1 MIRFL
6 ENVGEYFASNYF
18 DEDFSRKVLYK
29 SGLDRDSIKQMDKR
43 FNRIKDEYYALKKDF
58 LEGRLRTRDQINAA
72 HKFHTK
78 LLKVLGYDGEK
89 AEYNNPFYL
98 SEDEVIPIRH
108 KLYRG
113 DKPQLFVLEM
123 QAQIKT
129 GEDEPDGLF
138 EQRYNT
144 EENGEVEVKQQRYH
158 RSQWKDVFILP
169 DGVKLSPSIINE
181 VISMLFL
188 LEENQRPK
196 FILLLAANK
205 IYLMEG
211 EKWFRGSYLEFD
223 LEELFTE
230 AVANSKENF
239 YATFQLLLGKDS
251 LAPDSKQ
258 VLLEELDE
266 DSHKNAYEVTKD
278 LKEGV
283 IHAVEA
289 MANEALTYLKEHT
302 DFNIDEHRTDFA
314 QEVRDDCLTIVYRL
328 LFIFYAESREE
339 LSLLPVTDSVYQ
351 RGYSLEMLRDLE
363 QVPLHSESSRN
374 GFFFHD
380 SLTSLFKLMSSG
392 YKDQSRNGNGEVE
405 LDKTFHIR
413 QVDSPLFMDEKLH
426 WLNKVKMRNFVWQD
440 IIKRLSLSKE
450 QRGKNRGRISY
461 ANLGI
466 NQLGSVYESLLS
478 YRGFYTE
485 QEYIEVHK
493 PGEPEETY
501 LVPRSRRDDFK
512 NNEVLKDEDEND
524 VIIPEGQFVYR
535 MSGRDRQ
542 KSASYYTPESLT
554 KLTVKYTLKHILEKV
569 EKGEMKALELLDLK
583 LLEPAMGAAAFHN
596 EMINQVAE
604 AYLSYRQK
612 EMGRQVAPN
621 EYREELQKVKAF
633 IATNNVYGVD
643 INPTAIELGKL
654 SLWLN
659 GIHKDMETPFFA
671 NRLACGNAMVGA
683 WLKVYKE
690 DEISYEKDAKNK
702 EIKKEWWES
711 GPKSLSFGKK
721 GVLRKENEI
730 YHFLLPDKNMLAS
743 AGIKMLKD
751 EHEKEYQRV
760 RDWKSDFTRPFRKDE
775 RNRLKRI
782 CRSIDAELDNYY
794 NFIKK
799 LNTQTHSR
807 YNIFGGPEEG
817 EQQGMHLRSY
827 DEKEKLAEQRMK
839 TDAAYYKLKLVMDY
853 WAALWFWDMRDAK
866 HLPDRNQYLTD
877 LENIL
882 AVDPSEQ
889 DDEPTGFTYQQKL
902 LRHRGEQLSFD
913 DRVQEKDEK
922 TSAIIEQV
930 DRADFFDNN
939 ERLKLVQQL
948 ANQYKFFHPQLEFL
962 EVFYER
968 GGFDLICGNPPWIK
982 MTFDE
987 KGIIADTNPEVI
999 VRKMSSPKV
1008 RKKLKVLLDN
1018 DDLAELYVNEAIE
1031 MESLTEFMNSSQNYP
1046 LLRGQHTNLYK
1057 CILEN
1062 SFSIARDKG
1071 FTGLLHPEGVYD
1083 DPKGQILR
1091 ESIYTRLKYHFEF
1104 KNALF
1109 LFAEV
1114 HDQVN
1119 FSVNV
1124 YSGSKNNVNFL
1135 SIHNLFHPS
1144 TVDGCFID
1152 SGNTMPG
1159 GIKTQEIVNGRER
1172 WTWNLEPHKDRIV
1185 QFQEEELRILAKTF
1199 EDNNNWR
1206 TVKLVSIH
1214 SNQVISVLQKLSEF
1228 PGKVKDVSYFVSE
1241 GWNETNAQDKGI
1253 IRRETKWPDIDNYEI
1268 IYSGPHFFVG
1278 NPLYKNPRKV
1288 CELNHHYDEIDLT
1301 KISEDFVP
1309 RTNYV
1314 PEENLDTYRSRIEG
1328 LNGKNFVDFYKLI
1341 WRRRVGSASERTMA
1355 SIIGVP
1361 KTLLVNT
1368 VNSMVFKDVLNLIEL
1383 NGLMSSTIFDF
1394 MVKSIGKGDIR
1405 GGDIADLPLGVDKK
1419 YFRYLSIRVLLSNC
1433 LTIHYKELWKNN
1445 WKDDFVEDKWSVYDD
1460 RLPNFSNLSPEWN
1473 WNTPLRTY
1481 FERRQALVEI
1491 DVIVAMALGL
1501 TLEELILIYEVQFPV
1516 MQQYEEDTWYDRKGN
1531 IVFTNSRGLTG
1542 VGTDRQTW
1550 NSIRDLEEG
1559 ETYVHTV
1566 DYSKNELYG
1575 GEEIT
1580 YHAPFDK
1587 CDRVEDYKVAWE
1599 HFERV
1604 FGEEQ
1609 SL

>member
-1 MIRFL
+1 MIRFI

-18 DEDFSRKVLYK
+18 DEDFSRKVQDK
-29 SGLDRDSIKQMDKR
+29 SGLDRDSIKKMDKR

-58 LEGRLRTRDQINAA
+58 LEGRLRTRDQINAT

-98 SEDEVIPIRH
+98 SEDEVVPIRH

-113 DKPQLFVLEM
+113 DRPQLFVLEM

-138 EQRYNT
+138 EQRYHT

-158 RSQWKDVFILP
+158 RSQWKDVFTLP
-169 DGVKLSPSIINE
+169 EGVKLSPSIINE
-181 VISMLFL
+181 VISKLFL

-196 FILLLAANK
+196 FILLFAANK

-230 AVANSKENF
+230 VVANRKENY

-266 DSHKNAYEVTKD
+266 DSHKSAYEVTKD

-289 MANEALTYLKEHT
+289 MANEALTYLKGNT

-363 QVPLHSESSRN
+363 QVPLHQQSSRD
-374 GFFFHD
+374 GYFFHD
-380 SLTSLFKLMSSG
+380 SLTNLFKLMSSG
-392 YKDQSRNGNGEVE
+392 YKDQSRNGDGEVE

-485 QEYIEVHK
+485 QEYIEVHNPK
-493 PGEPEETY
+493 TPEETY

-512 NNEVLKDEDEND
+512 DKEVLKDDDEND

-554 KLTVKYTLKHILEKV
+554 KLTVKYALKHILEKV
-569 EKGEMKALELLDLK
+569 ENGEMKALELLDLK

-621 EYREELQKVKAF
+621 EYREELQKVKAY

-671 NRLACGNAMVGA
+671 NRLACGNAVVGA

-721 GVLRKENEI
+721 GILRKENEI

-743 AGIKMLKD
+743 SGIKMLKD
-751 EHEKEYQRV
+751 EHKKEYDRV
-760 RDWKSDFTRPFRKDE
+760 KDWQKQFTRPFRKDE

-794 NFIKK
+794 HFIKQ

-807 YNIFGGPEEG
+807 YNIFGGTEEG

-882 AVDPSEQ
+882 AVDPNEQ
-889 DDEPTGFTYQQKL
+889 DDEPKGFTYQQKL
-902 LRHRGEQLSFD
+902 LHHKGEQLSFD
-913 DRVQEKDEK
+913 DRVQEKDKK

-939 ERLKLVQQL
+939 ERLKLVQQM

-968 GGFDLICGNPPWIK
+968 GGFDLICGNPPWVLIE
-982 MTFDE
+982 FEE
-987 KGIIADTNPEVI
+987 KNVLSELFPELLI
-999 VRKMSSPKV
+999 RKTSASKV
-1008 RKKLKVLLDN
+1008 KELRKSFLSNSLLR
-1018 DDLAELYVNEAIE
+1018 ELYLDEYVENESHSALCNSYHLYALLQGQRSDIYKNILVN
-1031 MESLTEFMNSSQNYP
+1031 SLNLMNGDGYMGFVHPKSIYDDSKGG
-1046 LLRGQHTNLYK
+1046 LLRGKLYSH
-1057 CILEN
+1057 LEYVFHFRN
-1062 SFSIARDKG
+1062 
-1071 FTGLLHPEGVYD
+1071 E
-1083 DPKGQILR
+1083 
-1091 ESIYTRLKYHFEF
+1091 LK
-1104 KNALF
+1104 
-1109 LFAEV
+1109 LFAETN
-1114 HDQVN
+1114 DKGRLNFAVN
-1119 FSVNV
+1119 IYRGEKSTPDFILIS
-1124 YSGSKNNVNFL
+1124 
-1135 SIHNLFHPS
+1135 NLFHPS
-1144 TVDGCFID
+1144 TVDGCFI
-1152 SGNTMPG
+1152 SGNNGKQT
-1159 GIKTQEIVNGRER
+1159 IKVLKNNGQYG
-1172 WTWNLEPHKDRIV
+1172 WNLESNTNRKIKIDKDFINV
-1185 QFQEEELRILAKTF
+1185 
-1199 EDNNNWR
+1199 
-1206 TVKLVSIH
+1206 
-1214 SNQVISVLQKLSEF
+1214 LSELQDEADNPKLIYLQINQF
-1228 PGKVKDVSYFVSE
+1228 SNLIKKITSDKTRKLGNAEVYFTQCF
-1241 GWNETNAQDKGI
+1241 NETEDVGDDKSLI
-1253 IRRETKWPDIDNYEI
+1253 DTNENTKTPNIDEYEF
-1268 IYSGPHFFVG
+1268 IYNGPHFTIL
-1278 NPLYKNPRKV
+1278 NPIAQSPKKV
-1288 CELNHHYDEIDLT
+1288 YNSNNDYQTVIQTTIDESFLPKT
-1301 KISEDFVP
+1301 KYLPNREAGFI
-1309 RTNYV
+1309 
-1314 PEENLDTYRSRIEG
+1314 PENTVFGDRNWFNMYRWATRAM
-1328 LNGKNFVDFYKLI
+1328 
-1341 WRRRVGSASERTMA
+1341 VGSSSERTLQGAIIPPKA
-1355 SIIGVP
+1355 SHIHGVM
-1361 KTLLVNT
+1361 
-1368 VNSMVFKDVLNLIEL
+1368 SIAFKNQDEMLAFSS
-1383 NGLMSSTIFDF
+1383 LMSSIVLDF
-1394 MVKSIGKGDIR
+1394 FIKVSGWTNILPSILNK
-1405 GGDIADLPLGVDKK
+1405 LPLGLE
-1419 YFRYLSIRVLLSNC
+1419 YQNNFLLNRVLGLNC
-1433 LTIHYKELWKNN
+1433 LNKYYSDLWERNWNNDFKN
-1445 WKDDFVEDKWSVYDD
+1445 DKWSKDD
-1460 RLPNFSNLSPEWN
+1460 LRLKKFSNLKKEWS
-1473 WNTPLRTY
+1473 WNTPFRNW

-1491 DVIVAMALGL
+1491 DVITAMELGL
-1501 TLEELILIYEVQFPV
+1501 TLEDLILLYKIQFPV
-1516 MQQYEEDTWYDRKGN
+1516 LHENEEDTWYDKKGN
-1531 IVFTNSRGLTG
+1531 IVFTKRRILIGAK
-1542 VGTDRQTW
+1542 VDRSTF

-1566 DYSKNELYG
+1566 DPSKNELYG
-1575 GEEIT
+1575 GKEIT

-1599 HFERV
+1599 HFEKV
-1604 FGEEQ
+1604 FGEGAKE
-1609 SL
+1609 

>member
-1 MIRFL
+1 MIRFI

-18 DEDFSRKVLYK
+18 DEDFSRKVQDK

-89 AEYNNPFYL
+89 AEYNNPFYM

-138 EQRYNT
+138 EQRYHT
-144 EENGEVEVKQQRYH
+144 EENGEVSVKQQRYH
-158 RSQWKDVFILP
+158 RSQWKDVFTLP
-169 DGVKLSPSIINE
+169 EGVKLSPSIINE
-181 VISMLFL
+181 VISKLFL

-205 IYLMEG
+205 TYLMEG

-230 AVANSKENF
+230 VVANRKENY
-239 YATFQLLLGKDS
+239 YASFQLLLRKDS

-266 DSHKNAYEVTKD
+266 DSHKSAYEVTKD

-289 MANEALTYLKEHT
+289 MANEALTYLKENT

-374 GFFFHD
+374 GYFFHD
-380 SLTSLFKLMSSG
+380 SLTNLFKLMSSG

-440 IIKRLSLSKE
+440 IIKRMSLSKE

-512 NNEVLKDEDEND
+512 NNEVLKDDDEND

-554 KLTVKYTLKHILEKV
+554 KLTVKYALKHILEKV

-621 EYREELQKVKAF
+621 EYREELQKVKAY

-671 NRLACGNAMVGA
+671 NRLACGNAVVGA

-690 DEISYEKDAKNK
+690 EEISYEKDTKNK

-721 GVLRKENEI
+721 GILRKEDEI

-751 EHEKEYQRV
+751 EHKKEYDRV
-760 RDWKSDFTRPFRKDE
+760 KDWQKKFILPFRKEE

-794 NFIKK
+794 HFIKQ

-807 YNIFGGPEEG
+807 YNIFGGTEEG

-882 AVDPSEQ
+882 AVDPNEQ
-889 DDEPTGFTYQQKL
+889 DEEPKGFTYQQKL
-902 LRHRGEQLSFD
+902 LHHRGEQLNFD
-913 DRVQEKDEK
+913 DLVKEKDEK

-939 ERLKLVQQL
+939 ERLKLVQKL
-948 ANQYKFFHPQLEFL
+948 SNQYKFFHPHLEFL

-968 GGFDLICGNPPWIK
+968 GGFDLICGNPPWNT
-982 MTFDE
+982 MAFDE
-987 KGIIADTNPEVI
+987 KGVISDIFPEVMI
-999 VRKMSSPKV
+999 RKISSSDVRKILHTFLENDQ
-1008 RKKLKVLLDN
+1008 LKRQFLV
-1018 DDLAELYVNEAIE
+1018 ESIE
-1031 MESLTEFMNSSQNYP
+1031 MEASSKFMSAPQNYP
-1046 LLRGQHTNLYK
+1046 LLTGQHTNLYK
-1057 CILEN
+1057 CIIEN
-1062 SFSIARDKG
+1062 CFTLSSGDG
-1071 FTGLLHPEGVYD
+1071 FTGLVHPESIYD
-1083 DPKGQILR
+1083 DPKGKQLR
-1091 ESIYTRLKYHFEF
+1091 KAIYPRLEYHFQF
-1104 KNALF
+1104 KNELSLF
-1109 LFAEV
+1109 SEV
-1114 HDQVN
+1114 HHETI
-1119 FSVNV
+1119 FGTHI
-1124 YSGSKNNVNFL
+1124 YSGNPSNINFE

-1144 TVDGCFID
+1144 TVDGCFVH
-1152 SGNTMPG
+1152 SGNGMCG
-1159 GIKTQEIVNGRER
+1159 GYKILDARSGRMVWNTQ
-1172 WTWNLEPHKDRIV
+1172 PHKDRIV
-1185 QFQEEELRILAKTF
+1185 NFKEEELRILDKTF
-1199 EDNNNWR
+1199 EDGKEWKSA
-1206 TVKLVSIH
+1206 KLVSIH
-1214 SNQVISVLQKLSEF
+1214 SKQIIGVLKKLSEF
-1228 PGKVKDVSYFVSE
+1228 SGSVNDYKYFVTE
-1241 GWNETNAQDKGI
+1241 GFNETSAQDKGI
-1253 IRRETKWPDIDNYEI
+1253 IKRNTKWPDLENYEL
-1268 IYSGPHFFVG
+1268 IYSGPHFFVA
-1278 NPLYKNPRKV
+1278 NPLYKNPREK
-1288 CELNHHYDEIDLT
+1288 CELNSHYDEIDLT
-1301 KISEDFVP
+1301 RITNDFTP

-1314 PEENLDTYRSRIEG
+1314 PDENLSMYVTRIKG
-1328 LNGKNFVDFYKLI
+1328 VDRKIPWIKHFKVCF
-1341 WRRRVGSASERTMA
+1341 RKMVGSASERTLQPA
-1355 SIIGVP
+1355 IIPPKVAHIDGVV
-1361 KTLLVNT
+1361 TILFEN
-1368 VNSMVFKDVLNLIEL
+1368 NSFNMQFLSLCSSVVL
-1383 NGLMSSTIFDF
+1383 DF
-1394 MVKSIGKGDIR
+1394 FLKSIGKTNVR
-1405 GGDIADLPLGVDKK
+1405 GELLKSFPMGVDSK
-1419 YFRYLSIRVLLSNC
+1419 FITELSLRSLLLNC
-1433 LTIHYKELWKNN
+1433 LTNHYGSLWTDV
-1445 WKDDFVEDKWSVYDD
+1445 WDDKFLVSSWSINDD
-1460 RLPNFSNLSPEWN
+1460 RLPDFSELSPEWN
-1473 WNTPLRTY
+1473 WDTPLRTY

-1550 NSIRDLEEG
+1550 NSISDLKEG

-1566 DYSKNELYG
+1566 DPSKNELYG
-1575 GEEIT
+1575 GKEIT

-1599 HFERV
+1599 HFEKV
-1604 FGEEQ
+1604 FGEE
-1609 SL
+1609 

>member
-1 MIRFL
+1 MIRFI

-18 DEDFSRKVLYK
+18 DEDFSRKVQDK

-98 SEDEVIPIRH
+98 SEDEVVPIRH

-138 EQRYNT
+138 EQRYHT
-144 EENGEVEVKQQRYH
+144 EENGEVEVRQQRYH
-158 RSQWKDVFILP
+158 RSQWKDVFTLP
-169 DGVKLSPSIINE
+169 EGVKLSPSIINE
-181 VISMLFL
+181 VISKLFL

-230 AVANSKENF
+230 VVANRKKNY

-266 DSHKNAYEVTKD
+266 DSHKSAYEVTKD

-302 DFNIDEHRTDFA
+302 DFNIDEHRRDFA

-374 GFFFHD
+374 GYFFHD
-380 SLTSLFKLMSSG
+380 SLTNLFKLMSSG
-392 YKDQSRNGNGEVE
+392 YKDEYRNGNGEVE
-405 LDKTFHIR
+405 LDKTFNIR
-413 QVDSPLFMDEKLH
+413 QVDSPLFMDEKLN
-426 WLNKVKMRNFVWQD
+426 WLNEVKMRNFVWQD

-450 QRGKNRGRISY
+450 QRGRNRGRISY

-478 YRGFYTE
+478 YRGFYTD

-493 PGEPEETY
+493 PSEPEDTY

-512 NNEVLKDEDEND
+512 DKEVLKDDDDND

-554 KLTVKYTLKHILEKV
+554 KLTVKYALKHILEKV

-621 EYREELQKVKAF
+621 EYREELQKVKAY

-671 NRLACGNAMVGA
+671 NRLACGNAVVGA

-702 EIKKEWWES
+702 EIKKEWWEG
-711 GPKSLSFGKK
+711 GPKFLSFGKK
-721 GVLRKENEI
+721 GILRKVNEI

-751 EHEKEYQRV
+751 EHEKEYKKV
-760 RDWKSDFTRPFRKDE
+760 KDWQKDFTRPFRKDE
-775 RNRLKRI
+775 RDRLKRI

-794 NFIKK
+794 HFIKQ

-807 YNIFGGPEEG
+807 YNIFGGTEEG

-853 WAALWFWDMRDAK
+853 WSALWFWDMREAK

-882 AVDPSEQ
+882 AVDPSED
-889 DDEPTGFTYQQKL
+889 DDEPKGFTYQQKL

-922 TSAIIEQV
+922 TSAIIKQV

-939 ERLKLVQQL
+939 ERLKLVQKL

-982 MTFDE
+982 MQFDE
-987 KGIIADTNPEVI
+987 KGIISDTNPEVLI
-999 VRKMSSPKV
+999 RRMSAPKV
-1008 RKKLKVLLDN
+1008 RKILNEFLEN
-1018 DDLAELYVNEAIE
+1018 DSLADQFVEEAIE
-1031 MESLTEFMNSSQNYP
+1031 MDSLTEFMNAQQNYP
-1046 LLRGQHTNLYK
+1046 LLKGQQTNLYK

-1062 SFSIARDKG
+1062 SFSLTRERG
-1071 FTGLLHPEGVYD
+1071 YVGLLHPEGVYD
-1083 DPKGQILR
+1083 DPKGQPLR
-1091 ESIYTRLKYHFEF
+1091 EAIYPRLAYHFQF
-1104 KNALF
+1104 KNELSLF
-1109 LFAEV
+1109 SEV
-1114 HDQVN
+1114 HHETI
-1119 FSVNV
+1119 FGTHV
-1124 YSGSKNNVNFL
+1124 YSGEPDKVDFD

-1144 TVDGCFID
+1144 TVDACFVH
-1152 SGNTMPG
+1152 SGKGLCG
-1159 GIKTQEIVNGRER
+1159 GYKVMDESSGRM
-1172 WTWNLEPHKDRIV
+1172 TWNTKAHRDRIV
-1185 QFQEEELRILAKTF
+1185 RFREEELRILAKTF
-1199 EDNNNWR
+1199 EDTDDWQSA
-1206 TVKLVSIH
+1206 KLVSIH
-1214 SNQVISVLQKLSEF
+1214 SRQIIDVLRKLSEF
-1228 PGKVKDVSYFVSE
+1228 PGKVKDVEFFVSE
-1241 GWNETNAQDKGI
+1241 GWHETNAQDKGI
-1253 IRRETKWPDIDNYEI
+1253 IRRETKWANIDQYEL
-1268 IYSGPHFFVG
+1268 IYSGPHFFVA
-1278 NPLYKNPRKV
+1278 NPLYKNPREV
-1288 CELNHHYDEIDLT
+1288 CELNSHYDEIDLT
-1301 KISEDFVP
+1301 QIPDDFVP

-1314 PEENLDTYRSRIEG
+1314 PDEDLETYRSRIEG
-1328 LNGKNFVDFYKLI
+1328 LKGQNFVDCYKLI

-1361 KTLLVNT
+1361 KTLQVNT
-1368 VNSMVFKDVLNLIEL
+1368 VNSMVFKDTLNLIEL
-1383 NGLMSSTIFDF
+1383 NGLMSSTVFDF

-1405 GGDIADLPLGVDKK
+1405 GGDIADLPLGINQK
-1419 YFRYLSIRVLLSNC
+1419 YLRYLSVRVLLSNC
-1433 LTIHYKELWKNN
+1433 LTKYYKELWKDN
-1445 WKDDFVEDKWSVYDD
+1445 WIDEFRDDKWSVIDE
-1460 RLPNFSNLSPEWN
+1460 RLPHFSNLSPEWN
-1473 WNTPLRTY
+1473 WDIPLRTY

-1516 MQQYEEDTWYDRKGN
+1516 KQQYEEDTWYDRKGN

-1566 DYSKNELYG
+1566 DPSRNELYG

-1604 FGEEQ
+1604 FNK
-1609 SL
+1609 